1 MTETHRVLVVDD
13 NEMNRDMLSR
23 RLARRGIAVEA
34 AENGRRALDLV
45 ATRRYD
51 LVLLDIMMPDIDG
64 LEVLQQIRRT
74 RTASEL
80 PVIMVTAKDQS
91 ADVVRALDAGAN
103 DYVTKPIDFN
113 VAMARLNTH
122 LTIARLNR
130 ELAAR
135 VAEIEGELQVVADVQ
150 RRLLP
155 ARLPRAADLRFGVHY
170 ATSRYAGGDYYDVV
184 PLPDGSVG
192 ILMAD
197 VSGHGTPS
205 AVVMAMA
212 RSVFHAL
219 PGPADEPA
227 EVLHHL
233 NRHLVD
239 LWEDRFVT
247 ALYAVVDSSRRR
259 MRVASAGHLDPILVR
274 MPRRD
279 VVPFHA
285 PGVFPI
291 GVDAFANIPVSTL
304 ELRPG
309 DHLLFFTDGVS
320 ERFNP
325 QREMYGVERLGRALA
340 AAAGDDPQ
348 RVVSALVAD
357 VDAFA
362 AAAPPDDDQTF
373 LLCVIG
379 PS

>member
-1 MTETHRVLVVDD
+1 MTEAHRVLVVDD

-23 RLARRGIAVEA
+23 RLARRGIAVET
-34 AENGRRALDLV
+34 AENGRQALELV
-45 ATRRYD
+45 AARPYD
-51 LVLLDIMMPDIDG
+51 LVLLDIMMPDVDG
-64 LEVLQQIRRT
+64 LEVLRQIRQT
-74 RTASEL
+74 RPPGEL

-91 ADVVRALDAGAN
+91 ADVVRALGAGAN

-113 VAMARLNTH
+113 VALARLNTH
-122 LTIARLNR
+122 LTVARLNR

-135 VAEIEGELQVVADVQ
+135 VSEIEEELQVVADVQ

-155 ARLPRAADLRFGVHY
+155 ARLPHAPDLRFAVHY

-192 ILMAD
+192 ILIAD

-205 AVVMAMA
+205 AVVMAMT

-219 PGPADEPA
+219 PGPPDQPA
-227 EVLHHL
+227 EVLCHL
-233 NRHLVD
+233 NRQLVD

-247 ALYAVVDSSRRR
+247 ALYAVIDPARRK

-274 MPRRD
+274 TPPGG
-279 VVPFHA
+279 VVPLHV
-285 PGVFPI
+285 PGVIPI
-291 GVDAFANIPVSTL
+291 GVDALVNVPVAEF
-304 ELRPG
+304 ELHPT
-309 DHLLFFTDGVS
+309 DHLLFFTDGIS

-325 QREMYGVERLGRALA
+325 RREMYGVERLGRALA
-340 AAAGDDPQ
+340 DAAGADP
-348 RVVSALVAD
+348 RNVVARLVAD

-362 AAAPPDDDQTF
+362 ADAPPDDDQTF